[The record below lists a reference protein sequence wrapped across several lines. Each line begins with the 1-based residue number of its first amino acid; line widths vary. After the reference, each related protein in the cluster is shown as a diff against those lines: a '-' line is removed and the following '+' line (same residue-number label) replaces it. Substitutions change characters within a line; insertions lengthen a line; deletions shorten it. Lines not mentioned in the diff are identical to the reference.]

1 MKKLPTGVLV
11 LSILATF
18 VGIMDLLYGLRM
30 MGVVTFGPV
39 ESGNGVFLS
48 GVLTFVVGLIWL
60 GVGGALAA
68 LKPWGLMF
76 VQIMAIFGL
85 INAVFVMFG
94 DRQYRDGPG
103 TDDPAG
109 LRVLVLEPPRDRGA
123 LRELREPLTG
133 S

>member
-1 MKKLPTGVLV
+1 MSKLPTGVLV
-11 LSILATF
+11 LAVLATF
-18 VGIMDLLYGLRM
+18 IGIMDLLWGLRM

-60 GVGGALAA
+60 GVAGALTA

-85 INAVFVMFG
+85 IEAVFAMFG
-94 DRQYRDGPG
+94 
-103 TDDPAG
+103 
-109 LRVLVLEPPRDRGA
+109 
-123 LRELREPLTG
+123 TG
-133 S
+133 SRQRSKIAPYLMILPGFVFWYANRPEIVVRFVNSGNR

>member
-1 MKKLPTGVLV
+1 MKKLPTGVIV
-11 LSILATF
+11 LSVLATF
-18 VGIMDLLYGLRM
+18 VGIMDLLWGLRM
-30 MGVVTFGPV
+30 MGVVAFGPV

-60 GVGGALAA
+60 GVAGALTA

-94 DRQYRDGPG
+94 
-103 TDDPAG
+103 
-109 LRVLVLEPPRDRGA
+109 
-123 LRELREPLTG
+123 TG
-133 S
+133 SLTTGLGMMILPGFVFWYANRADIVERFVNSGNR

>member
-1 MKKLPTGVLV
+1 MKKLPTGVIV
-11 LSILATF
+11 LSVLATF
-18 VGIMDLLYGLRM
+18 VGIMDLLWGLRM

-60 GVGGALAA
+60 GVAGALTA

-85 INAVFVMFG
+85 INAVFAMFG
-94 DRQYRDGPG
+94 
-103 TDDPAG
+103 
-109 LRVLVLEPPRDRGA
+109 
-123 LRELREPLTG
+123 TG
-133 S
+133 SIATGIGLMILPGFVFWYANRADIVERFVNSGNR